1 MFDALPAIIDP
12 LRLADEGARLCGEL
26 TLKGMP
32 RLAGLCADVRGTASI
47 DWQFERSAQGLR
59 QMHGPV
65 RATVRVICQRCLQP
79 FTLALSADIR
89 LVLLNPGVTGAHDEA
104 DVLEAKP
111 WPLSEL
117 VENELLLAM
126 PMIPMHA
133 PGECQ
138 TRAPGASSETG
149 RSDRRHPFAALGK
162 LKQHAHQD
170 K

>member
-1 MFDALPAIIDP
+1 MFDALPAVIDP

-26 TLKGMP
+26 QLRGMP
-32 RLAGLCADVRGTASI
+32 RLAGLCADTQGTASI

-65 RATVRVICQRCLQP
+65 RATVRAICQRCLQL
-79 FTLALSADIR
+79 FTLTISADTR
-89 LVLLNPGVTGAHDEA
+89 LVLLNAGETGVNDEA

-138 TRAPGASSETG
+138 AVTPGSSGEAVCG
-149 RSDRRHPFAALGK
+149 DRRNPFAALGK
-162 LKQHAHQD
+162 LKHDH
-170 K
+170 

>member
-1 MFDALPAIIDP
+1 MFDALPAVIDP

-26 TLKGMP
+26 KIQGMP
-32 RLAGLCADVRGTASI
+32 RLTGLCADAQGTASI
-47 DWQFERSAQGLR
+47 DWQFERSTQGLR
-59 QMHGPV
+59 QMYGPV

-79 FTLALSADIR
+79 FTLTISADTR
-89 LVLLNPGVTGAHDEA
+89 LVVLNPGETGANDEA

-133 PGECQ
+133 PGECP
-138 TRAPGASSETG
+138 AGIPGAGEAG
-149 RSDRRHPFAALGK
+149 RSDRRNPFAALGK
-162 LKQHAHQD
+162 LKRGN
-170 K
+170 

>member
-1 MFDALPAIIDP
+1 MFDALPAVIDP

-26 TLKGMP
+26 KLQGMP
-32 RLAGLCADVRGTASI
+32 RLTGLCADAQGMASI

-59 QMHGPV
+59 QMHGSV

-79 FTLALSADIR
+79 FALTLGTDTR
-89 LVLLNPGVTGAHDEA
+89 LVVLNPGETGANEA

-111 WPLSEL
+111 WLLSEL

-138 TRAPGASSETG
+138 ARVPGSSDKAG
-149 RSDRRHPFAALGK
+149 RSDRRHPFAVLGK
-162 LKQHAHQD
+162 LKHGD
-170 K
+170 N

>member
-1 MFDALPAIIDP
+1 MFDALPAVIDP

-26 TLKGMP
+26 QLQGMP
-32 RLAGLCADVRGTASI
+32 RLAGLCADTQGTASI

-65 RATVRVICQRCLQP
+65 RAAVRAICQRCLQP
-79 FTLALSADIR
+79 FTLTISADTR
-89 LVLLNPGVTGAHDEA
+89 LVLLNAGESGVNDEA

-111 WPLSEL
+111 WSLSEL

-138 TRAPGASSETG
+138 AVTPGPSGEAG
-149 RSDRRHPFAALGK
+149 RSDRRNPFAALGK
-162 LKQHAHQD
+162 LKHDH
-170 K
+170 